1 MSTFSSNCLSVFQQL
16 LHSLTSK
23 SFLPSLFV
31 PRMLRAVRCPPTAF
45 LRAGVEGG
53 CGGGGGEGGRAGGR
67 GGEVQHPRHEGCL
80 LPLDQNGQCKKE
92 STSVHTYL
100 GAIPGTLP
108 MTSGVQPFA

>member
-53 CGGGGGEGGRAGGR
+53 RGGGGGEGGRAGGR

-80 LPLDQNGQCKKE
+80 LPLDRNGQYKRKLLFR
-92 STSVHTYL
+92 YL

-108 MTSGVQPFA
+108 MTRGVQPFA

>member
-1 MSTFSSNCLSVFQQL
+1 
-16 LHSLTSK
+16 
-23 SFLPSLFV
+23 
-31 PRMLRAVRCPPTAF
+31 MLRAVRCPPTAF

-80 LPLDQNGQCKKE
+80 LPLDRNGQYKRKLLFR
-92 STSVHTYL
+92 YL

-108 MTSGVQPFA
+108 MTRGVQPFA